1 MWEQF
6 AAYVGRVWGSTLP
19 NRLGWAIAIAIVFE
33 LIIWLWGRYLRRALQ
48 PVLQRD
54 LYLEATER
62 VLRRKVLLM
71 LPLHLIHTGLFVVG
85 VIVILRYLGFNTAAE
100 VIPLLLGLIGLTA
113 LAGWQVLRDMVAG
126 YFLMYDDLCA
136 TGDRVT
142 IGEYTG
148 TVTAMGLRYLRLQGQ
163 DGREVCLANSEVRA
177 LVNHTRT
184 RKIQRKAQTL

>member
-1 MWEQF
+1 VWEQF

-85 VIVILRYLGFNTAAE
+85 VLVILRYLGFNTAAE
-100 VIPLLLGLIGLTA
+100 VIPLLLGLVALAA

-142 IGEYTG
+142 IGEHTG

-184 RKIQRKAQTL
+184 REIQRKAQTL